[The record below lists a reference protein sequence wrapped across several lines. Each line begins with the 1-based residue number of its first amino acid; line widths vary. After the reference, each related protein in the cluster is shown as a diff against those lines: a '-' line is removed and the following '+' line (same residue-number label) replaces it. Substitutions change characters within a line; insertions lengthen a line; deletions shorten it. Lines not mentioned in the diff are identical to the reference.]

1 MSNLSTTQIEQKL
14 CTIIADVK
22 RLSSDDITLNAN
34 DDFINKYHLTSMD
47 AVSLSVRISED
58 FGFGFGQEAED
69 IDGLASFGSL
79 TQLIQK
85 RVA

>member
-1 MSNLSTTQIEQKL
+1 MSNLTITQIEEKL
-14 CTIIADVK
+14 CAIIADVK
-22 RLSSDDITLNAN
+22 RIASNDVSLNAN